1 MKKVPVLNFPNPATA
16 VIKLP
21 NARLA
26 RLLGDY
32 FNTQGFNIKTTR
44 KDGLLTL
51 TMPHVS
57 HDFKASDRQRMSELY
72 SSFCAKNNLEIEIE
86 DRPDVEVSA

>member
-32 FNTQGFNIKTTR
+32 FNTHKT
-44 KDGLLTL
+44 KD
-51 TMPHVS
+51 
-57 HDFKASDRQRMSELY
+57 DFY
-72 SSFCAKNNLEIEIE
+72 GKNNEENKK
-86 DRPDVEVSA
+86 